1 MSGVVG
7 GNTGSNT
14 GGNSGGNAGGNTG
27 GNARGNAGGNTGG
40 AIDPAILQEAA
51 GWLVRLQ
58 SETLSAADR
67 AAFDRWRDRSASHR
81 AAWARVEDMLRGFGQ
96 VPPAIGSH
104 TLRRLDRPGRRQAIR
119 ALGALLVLGPAAV
132 AGWRGLPWRG
142 LPWREWVADA
152 RTATGERRRLDL
164 ADGTQLVLNTATAVD
179 IQYTADERVL
189 WLRAGEIL
197 LTTGRDPSP
206 VYRPFIVRTAQGTIR
221 ALGTRF
227 MVRDDGAGIR
237 VAVFDGSVRIQPQG
251 GGGHSEPASM
261 LLHAGQQTVF
271 TADDVAPAS
280 AADTASASWE
290 QGMLTVR
297 DWRLA
302 DLVDEL
308 GRYRRG
314 VLRCDP
320 AVAGL
325 RVSGAFPLADTDGSL
340 RLLEKT
346 LPVRISRVTPFW
358 ITVTGRPD
366 VTN

>member
-1 MSGVVG
+1 MSGAVG
-7 GNTGSNT
+7 GNR
-14 GGNSGGNAGGNTG
+14 GGNTG
-27 GNARGNAGGNTGG
+27 GNMGGV
-40 AIDPAILQEAA
+40 IDSAILQEAA
-51 GWLVRLQ
+51 GWLVRFQ

-67 AAFDRWRDRSASHR
+67 AAFDRWRDRSDSHR

-96 VPPAIGSH
+96 VPSAIGSH
-104 TLRRLDRPGRRQAIR
+104 TLRGLDRPGRRQAIR

-132 AGWRGLPWRG
+132 AGWRGLPWR
-142 LPWREWVADA
+142 EWAADA

-206 VYRPFIVRTAQGTIR
+206 VYRPFIVRTTQGTIR

-237 VAVFDGSVRIQPQG
+237 VAVFDGTVRIQPQG
-251 GGGHSEPASM
+251 RGANPEPASM

-271 TADDVAPAS
+271 TADDIAPVAP
-280 AADTASASWE
+280 ADTASTSWE

-302 DLVDEL
+302 DLVDQL
-308 GRYRRG
+308 ARYRRG

-325 RVSGAFPLADTDGSL
+325 RVSGAFPLADIDGSL

-358 ITVTGRPD
+358 ITVAGRPG